1 MVIKDADQLK
11 PLGRFLNR
19 IKRNRPK
26 YLQEIAVKATKNVW
40 EGIDCLSCANCCKS
54 MSPTYTNAD
63 INKIALFLKISPGE
77 MKNRWLKKERGTG
90 NWINKSKPCQF
101 LDLQTNLCTVY
112 NVRPRDCAGFPHLT
126 RKRFIDYVHVHQ
138 QNLDECPAT
147 FRMVKRMEEL
157 VSRQSAVGSQ
167 QSAVGSR

>member
-1 MVIKDADQLK
+1 MMVIKDPDQLK

-19 IKRNRPK
+19 IKRNRPGH
-26 YLQEIAVKATKNVW
+26 LQEIALKATENVW
-40 EGIDCLSCANCCKS
+40 ESIDCLSCANCCKS

-77 MKNRWLKKERGTG
+77 MKDRWLKKERGTG

-112 NVRPRDCAGFPHLT
+112 SVRPRDCAGFPHLT
-126 RKRFIDYVHVHQ
+126 KKRFIDYLHVHQ

-147 FRMVKRMEEL
+147 FKMVERMEEL
-157 VSRQSAVGSQ
+157 VSRQSVVGSQ
-167 QSAVGSR
+167 